1 MLKKPLF
8 NYKQR
13 LFLYKNRIFA
23 PKLKTFLLNV
33 YFINYQQFKKLAV
46 VGVFTNNIDFIIMDA
61 IYRKFGITTII
72 TVYLLI
78 LVGGIVR
85 STGSGMGCPDWPK
98 CFGQYIPP
106 TDISE
111 LPEDYK
117 TIYAIQGR
125 EIADFNAVHTW
136 IEYVNRLLGALTGLF
151 ILITA
156 VLSVSFWKKDKIIT
170 ILSFLALI
178 GVLIQAWLGAK
189 VVATDLHEGM
199 ITIHMIMA
207 LVIVGLLIY
216 AVVRSYNGLLNVEK
230 VINSSKVNL
239 IAFAS
244 AGIAFTQLILGTQVR
259 ENIDSVAK
267 TLGENLRSE
276 WIENLGMTFYIHR
289 SFSILVL
296 LLHVTLIY
304 MIWKNTSKNGRIQ
317 KLGKSLLAIL
327 IIEVITGVIMAY
339 FAIPKSL
346 QPVHMLLASV
356 ALGIHILLILFINF
370 DFLFRKKEI

>member
-1 MLKKPLF
+1 LF

>member
-1 MLKKPLF
+1 M
-8 NYKQR
+8 
-13 LFLYKNRIFA
+13 A
-23 PKLKTFLLNV
+23 
-33 YFINYQQFKKLAV
+33 
-46 VGVFTNNIDFIIMDA
+46 A

-72 TVYLLI
+72 AVYLLI

-98 CFGQYIPP
+98 CFGQYVPP

-136 IEYVNRLLGALTGLF
+136 IEYINRLLGALIGLF

-156 VLSVSFWKKDKIIT
+156 VLSISFWKKDKLIT
-170 ILSFLALI
+170 VLSWLALVF
-178 GVLIQAWLGAK
+178 VLVQAWLGAK
-189 VVATDLHEGM
+189 VVSTDLHEGM
-199 ITIHMIMA
+199 ITIHMVMA

-216 AVVRSYNGLLNVEK
+216 TIVRSYNGVLKTEK
-230 VINSSKVNL
+230 VSNLSKLNL
-239 IAFAS
+239 ITFLSAIVAFA
-244 AGIAFTQLILGTQVR
+244 QLILGTQVR
-259 ENIDSVAK
+259 ENVDTVSK
-267 TLGENLRSE
+267 TLGDTLRSE

-296 LLHVTLIY
+296 LLHLGLVY
-304 MIWKNTSKNGRIQ
+304 MLWKNTSKNGRIQ
-317 KLGKSLLAIL
+317 ALGKSLLAIL
-327 IIEVITGVIMAY
+327 VIEVITGTIMAY
-339 FAIPKSL
+339 FAIPKPL

-370 DFLFRKKEI
+370 ESLFKKKY

>member
-1 MLKKPLF
+1 M
-8 NYKQR
+8 
-13 LFLYKNRIFA
+13 A
-23 PKLKTFLLNV
+23 
-33 YFINYQQFKKLAV
+33 
-46 VGVFTNNIDFIIMDA
+46 A
-61 IYRKFGITTII
+61 IYRKFGITTILS
-72 TVYLLI
+72 VYLLI

-98 CFGQYIPP
+98 CFGQYVPP

-117 TIYAIQGR
+117 TIFAVQGR

-136 IEYVNRLLGALTGLF
+136 IEYINRLLGALIGLF

-170 ILSFLALI
+170 ILSVLALI

-189 VVATDLHEGM
+189 VVSTDLHEGM
-199 ITIHMIMA
+199 ITIHMVMA
-207 LVIVGLLIY
+207 LLIVGLLIY
-216 AVVRSYNGLLNVEK
+216 TVVRSYNGVLKTET
-230 VINSSKVNL
+230 INNTSKVNL

-244 AGIAFTQLILGTQVR
+244 AGVAFAQLILGTQVR
-259 ENIDSVAK
+259 ENIDTVSK

-276 WIENLGMTFYIHR
+276 WIDNLGMTFYVHR

-296 LLHVTLIY
+296 LLHVGLIY
-304 MIWKNTSKNGRIQ
+304 SLWKNASKNGRIQ
-317 KLGKSLLAIL
+317 TLGKSLLAIL
-327 IIEVITGVIMAY
+327 VIEVITGAIMAY
-339 FAIPKSL
+339 FAIPKPL

-370 DFLFRKKEI
+370 DFLFGKYVARGDTSNG

>member
-1 MLKKPLF
+1 M
-8 NYKQR
+8 
-13 LFLYKNRIFA
+13 A
-23 PKLKTFLLNV
+23 
-33 YFINYQQFKKLAV
+33 
-46 VGVFTNNIDFIIMDA
+46 A

-72 TVYLLI
+72 AVYLLI

-98 CFGQYIPP
+98 CFGQYVPP

-117 TIYAIQGR
+117 TIFAVQGR

-136 IEYVNRLLGALTGLF
+136 IEYLNRLLGALIGLF

-170 ILSFLALI
+170 ILSILALV

-189 VVATDLHEGM
+189 VVSTDLHEGM
-199 ITIHMIMA
+199 ITIHMVMA

-216 AVVRSYNGLLNVEK
+216 TVVRSYNGVLKTEK
-230 VINSSKVNL
+230 INTSKVNL

-244 AGIAFTQLILGTQVR
+244 AGIAFAQLTLGTQVR
-259 ENIDSVAK
+259 ENVDNVSK
-267 TLGENLRSE
+267 TLGESLRSE
-276 WIENLGMTFYIHR
+276 WIENIGMTFYIHR

-296 LLHVTLIY
+296 LLHVGLIY
-304 MIWKNTSKNGRIQ
+304 SLWKNAPKNGRIQ
-317 KLGKSLLAIL
+317 TLGKSLLAIL
-327 IIEVITGVIMAY
+327 VIEVITGVIMAY
-339 FAIPKSL
+339 FAIPKPL
-346 QPVHMLLASV
+346 QPIHMLLASV

-370 DFLFRKKEI
+370 EFLFKSSERTTTTARGNTTNR

>member
-1 MLKKPLF
+1 MATL
-8 NYKQR
+8 
-13 LFLYKNRIFA
+13 
-23 PKLKTFLLNV
+23 
-33 YFINYQQFKKLAV
+33 
-46 VGVFTNNIDFIIMDA
+46 
-61 IYRKFGITTII
+61 YRKFGITTII
-72 TVYLLI
+72 AVYLLI

-117 TIYAIQGR
+117 TIFAVQGR

-136 IEYVNRLLGALTGLF
+136 IEYINRLLGVLIGLF

-156 VLSVSFWKKDKIIT
+156 VLSVSFWRKDKIIT
-170 ILSFLALI
+170 ILSVLALI
-178 GVLIQAWLGAK
+178 AVIFQGWLGAK
-189 VVATDLHEGM
+189 VVSTDLHEGM

-216 AVVRSYNGLLNVEK
+216 TVVRSYNGVLKTEK
-230 VINSSKVNL
+230 VSNISKVNL

-244 AGIAFTQLILGTQVR
+244 AGVAFAQLILGTQVR
-259 ENIDSVAK
+259 ENIDTISK
-267 TLGENLRSE
+267 TLGENMRSE
-276 WIENLGMTFYIHR
+276 WIENLAEMSNTFYIHR

-296 LLHVTLIY
+296 LLHVGLIY
-304 MIWKNTSKNGRIQ
+304 MLWKNASKNGRIQ
-317 KLGKSLLAIL
+317 TLGKSLLIIL
-327 IIEVITGVIMAY
+327 VIEVITGIIMAY
-339 FAIPKSL
+339 FAIPKPL
-346 QPVHMLLASV
+346 QPIHMLLASV

-370 DFLFRKKEI
+370 EFLFGRNVARGIRATDE

>member
-1 MLKKPLF
+1 M
-8 NYKQR
+8 
-13 LFLYKNRIFA
+13 A
-23 PKLKTFLLNV
+23 
-33 YFINYQQFKKLAV
+33 
-46 VGVFTNNIDFIIMDA
+46 A

-72 TVYLLI
+72 AVYLLI

-98 CFGQYIPP
+98 CFGQYVPP

-117 TIYAIQGR
+117 TIFAVQGR

-136 IEYVNRLLGALTGLF
+136 IEYINRLLGALIGLF

-170 ILSFLALI
+170 LLSILALI
-178 GVLIQAWLGAK
+178 GVLIQGWLGAK
-189 VVATDLHEGM
+189 VVSSDLHEGM

-216 AVVRSYNGLLNVEK
+216 TVVRSYNGVLKTEK
-230 VINSSKVNL
+230 INNIPKVNL

-244 AGIAFTQLILGTQVR
+244 AGVAFAQLILGTQVR
-259 ENIDSVAK
+259 ENIDNISK
-267 TLGENLRSE
+267 MLGENMRSE
-276 WIENLGMTFYIHR
+276 WIDNLGMSFYIHR

-296 LLHVTLIY
+296 LLHVALIY
-304 MIWKNTSKNGRIQ
+304 SIWKNANKNGRIATF
-317 KLGKSLLAIL
+317 GKSLLSIL
-327 IIEVITGVIMAY
+327 VIEVITGIIMAY
-339 FAIPKSL
+339 FAIPKPL

-370 DFLFRKKEI
+370 DFLFGKNIARENRING

>member
-1 MLKKPLF
+1 M
-8 NYKQR
+8 
-13 LFLYKNRIFA
+13 A
-23 PKLKTFLLNV
+23 
-33 YFINYQQFKKLAV
+33 
-46 VGVFTNNIDFIIMDA
+46 A

-72 TVYLLI
+72 AVYLLI

-98 CFGQYIPP
+98 CFGQYVPP

-117 TIYAIQGR
+117 TIYAVQGR

-136 IEYVNRLLGALTGLF
+136 IEYINRLLGALIGLF

-156 VLSVSFWKKDKIIT
+156 VLSISFWKKDKLIT
-170 ILSFLALI
+170 VLSWLALVF
-178 GVLIQAWLGAK
+178 VLVQAWLGAK
-189 VVATDLHEGM
+189 VVSTDLHEGM
-199 ITIHMIMA
+199 ITIHMVMA

-216 AVVRSYNGLLNVEK
+216 TIVRSYNGVLKTEK
-230 VINSSKVNL
+230 VSNLSKLNL
-239 IAFAS
+239 ITLLSAIVAFA
-244 AGIAFTQLILGTQVR
+244 QLILGTQVR
-259 ENIDSVAK
+259 ENVDTVSK
-267 TLGENLRSE
+267 TLGDTLRSE

-296 LLHVTLIY
+296 LLHLGLVY
-304 MIWKNTSKNGRIQ
+304 MLWKNTSKNGRIQ
-317 KLGKSLLAIL
+317 TLGKSLLAIL
-327 IIEVITGVIMAY
+327 VIEVITGTIMAY
-339 FAIPKSL
+339 FAIPKPL

-370 DFLFRKKEI
+370 ESLFKKKY

>member
-1 MLKKPLF
+1 M
-8 NYKQR
+8 
-13 LFLYKNRIFA
+13 A
-23 PKLKTFLLNV
+23 
-33 YFINYQQFKKLAV
+33 
-46 VGVFTNNIDFIIMDA
+46 A

-72 TVYLLI
+72 AVYLLI

-98 CFGQYIPP
+98 CFGQYVPP

-117 TIYAIQGR
+117 TIFAVQGR

-136 IEYVNRLLGALTGLF
+136 IEYINRLLGALIGLF

-170 ILSFLALI
+170 LLSILALI
-178 GVLIQAWLGAK
+178 GVLIQGWLGAK
-189 VVATDLHEGM
+189 VVSSDLHEGM

-216 AVVRSYNGLLNVEK
+216 TIVRSYKDKDYSELDFGTVF
-230 VINSSKVNL
+230 NSKKINL
-239 IAFAS
+239 ILFAS
-244 AGIAFTQLILGTQVR
+244 VGVAFVQLILGTQVR
-259 ENIDSVAK
+259 ESIDTIAK

-276 WIENLGMTFYIHR
+276 WIDNLGMTFYIHR

-296 LLHVTLIY
+296 LLHLGLVY
-304 MIWKNTSKNGRIQ
+304 MIWKNVASNTPIS
-317 KLGKSLLAIL
+317 KLGKSLLFII
-327 IIEVITGVIMAY
+327 IIEVITGTIMAY
-339 FAIPKSL
+339 FAIPKPL

-356 ALGIHILLILFINF
+356 ALGVHILLILFINF
-370 DFLFRKKEI
+370 DLLIRNKEIVAALRLRQEEWFEHVSKSRAYIKVINDKDDKK

>member
-1 MLKKPLF
+1 M
-8 NYKQR
+8 
-13 LFLYKNRIFA
+13 A
-23 PKLKTFLLNV
+23 
-33 YFINYQQFKKLAV
+33 
-46 VGVFTNNIDFIIMDA
+46 A
-61 IYRKFGITTII
+61 IYRKFGVTTII
-72 TVYLLI
+72 AVYLLI

-98 CFGQYIPP
+98 CFGQYVPP

-111 LPEDYK
+111 LPDDYK
-117 TIYAIQGR
+117 TIFAVQGR

-136 IEYVNRLLGALTGLF
+136 IEYLNRLLGALIGLF

-156 VLSVSFWKKDKIIT
+156 VLSISFWKKDKIIT
-170 ILSFLALI
+170 ILSVLALI
-178 GVLIQAWLGAK
+178 GVLVQAWLGAK

-199 ITIHMIMA
+199 ITIHMVMA

-216 AVVRSYNGLLNVEK
+216 TVVRSYNGVLKAEK
-230 VINSSKVNL
+230 IKNTSKVNL

-244 AGIAFTQLILGTQVR
+244 AGIAFAQLILGTQVR
-259 ENIDSVAK
+259 ENVDNVSK

-296 LLHVTLIY
+296 LLHVGLVY
-304 MIWKNTSKNGRIQ
+304 FLWKNTNKNGRIQ
-317 KLGKSLLAIL
+317 TLGKSLLAIL
-327 IIEVITGVIMAY
+327 VLEVLTGIIMAY
-339 FAIPKSL
+339 FAIPKPL

-370 DFLFRKKEI
+370 DFLFRKKEF

>member
-1 MLKKPLF
+1 M
-8 NYKQR
+8 
-13 LFLYKNRIFA
+13 A
-23 PKLKTFLLNV
+23 
-33 YFINYQQFKKLAV
+33 
-46 VGVFTNNIDFIIMDA
+46 A
-61 IYRKFGITTII
+61 IYRKFGITTIVA
-72 TVYLLI
+72 VYLLI

-117 TIYAIQGR
+117 TIFAVQGR

-136 IEYVNRLLGALTGLF
+136 IEYINRLLGVLIGFF

-170 ILSFLALI
+170 LLSVLALI
-178 GVLIQAWLGAK
+178 AVIFQGWLGSK
-189 VVATDLHEGM
+189 VVSTDLHAGM

-216 AVVRSYNGLLNVEK
+216 TVVRSYNGILKTEK
-230 VINSSKVNL
+230 ITNSSKINL

-244 AGIAFTQLILGTQVR
+244 AGIAFAQLILGTQVR
-259 ENIDSVAK
+259 ENIDTIAK
-267 TLGENLRSE
+267 TLGQNLRSE

-296 LLHVTLIY
+296 LLHVGLIY
-304 MIWKNTSKNGRIQ
+304 FLWKNASKNGRIQ
-317 KLGKSLLAIL
+317 TLGKSLLIIL
-327 IIEVITGVIMAY
+327 VIEVITGVIMAY
-339 FAIPKSL
+339 FAIPKPL
-346 QPVHMLLASV
+346 QPVHMLLASI
-356 ALGIHILLILFINF
+356 ALGIHVLLILFINF
-370 DFLFRKKEI
+370 DFLFRKKS

>member
-1 MLKKPLF
+1 M
-8 NYKQR
+8 
-13 LFLYKNRIFA
+13 A
-23 PKLKTFLLNV
+23 
-33 YFINYQQFKKLAV
+33 
-46 VGVFTNNIDFIIMDA
+46 A

-72 TVYLLI
+72 AVYLLI

-98 CFGQYIPP
+98 CFGKYIPP

-117 TIYAIQGR
+117 TIFAVQGR
-125 EIADFNAVHTW
+125 EIADFNALHTW
-136 IEYVNRLLGALTGLF
+136 IEYINRLLGALIGLF

-170 ILSFLALI
+170 VFSWLALVF
-178 GVLIQAWLGAK
+178 VLIQAWLGAK

-199 ITIHMIMA
+199 ITIHMVMA

-216 AVVRSYNGLLNVEK
+216 TVVRSYNGVLEIEK
-230 VINSSKVNL
+230 VSRLAKVNL
-239 IAFAS
+239 ITFLSAIVAF
-244 AGIAFTQLILGTQVR
+244 GQLILGTQVR

-267 TLGENLRSE
+267 KLGESMRSE
-276 WIENLGMTFYIHR
+276 WIENLGMSFYIHR

-296 LLHVTLIY
+296 LLHAGLVYVL
-304 MIWKNTSKNGRIQ
+304 WKNAVQNGRIQ
-317 KLGKSLLAIL
+317 LLGKSLLGIL
-327 IIEVITGVIMAY
+327 TLEVVTGIIMAY
-339 FAIPKSL
+339 FAIPKPL
-346 QPVHMLLASV
+346 QPIHMLLASV

-370 DFLFRKKEI
+370 DFLFRKKE

>member
-1 MLKKPLF
+1 M
-8 NYKQR
+8 
-13 LFLYKNRIFA
+13 A
-23 PKLKTFLLNV
+23 
-33 YFINYQQFKKLAV
+33 
-46 VGVFTNNIDFIIMDA
+46 A
-61 IYRKFGITTII
+61 IYRKFGVTTII
-72 TVYLLI
+72 AVYLLI

-98 CFGQYIPP
+98 CFGQYVPP

-111 LPEDYK
+111 LPDDYK
-117 TIYAIQGR
+117 TIFAVQGR

-136 IEYVNRLLGALTGLF
+136 IEYINRLLGVLIGLF

-170 ILSFLALI
+170 FLSVLALI
-178 GVLIQAWLGAK
+178 AVIFQGWLGSK
-189 VVATDLHEGM
+189 VVSTDLHAGM
-199 ITIHMIMA
+199 ITIHMVMA

-216 AVVRSYNGLLNVEK
+216 TVVRSYNGVLKTEK
-230 VINSSKVNL
+230 INNTSKVNL

-244 AGIAFTQLILGTQVR
+244 AGIAFAQLILGTQVR
-259 ENIDSVAK
+259 ENVDSVSK

-296 LLHVTLIY
+296 LLHVGLIY
-304 MIWKNTSKNGRIQ
+304 SLWKNASKNGRIQ
-317 KLGKSLLAIL
+317 TLGKNLLVIL
-327 IIEVITGVIMAY
+327 VIEVITGTIMAY
-339 FAIPKSL
+339 FAIPKPL

-370 DFLFRKKEI
+370 EFLFKSSVETPTTARKQS

>member
-1 MLKKPLF
+1 M
-8 NYKQR
+8 
-13 LFLYKNRIFA
+13 A
-23 PKLKTFLLNV
+23 
-33 YFINYQQFKKLAV
+33 
-46 VGVFTNNIDFIIMDA
+46 A

-72 TVYLLI
+72 AVYLLI

-98 CFGQYIPP
+98 CFGQYVPP

-117 TIYAIQGR
+117 TIFAVQGR

-136 IEYVNRLLGALTGLF
+136 IEYVNRLLGVLIGLF

-170 ILSFLALI
+170 LLSVLALI
-178 GVLIQAWLGAK
+178 AVLFQGWLGAK
-189 VVATDLHEGM
+189 VVSTDLHEGM
-199 ITIHMIMA
+199 ITIHMVMA

-216 AVVRSYNGLLNVEK
+216 TVVRSYNGITKTEK
-230 VINSSKVNL
+230 VTNLSKVNL

-244 AGIAFTQLILGTQVR
+244 AGVAFAQLILGTQVR
-259 ENIDSVAK
+259 ENVDTISK
-267 TLGENLRSE
+267 TLGETLRSE
-276 WIENLGMTFYIHR
+276 WIENLGITFYIHR

-296 LLHVTLIY
+296 LLHVGLIY
-304 MIWKNTSKNGRIQ
+304 SLWKNASKNGRIQ
-317 KLGKSLLAIL
+317 TLGKNLL
-327 IIEVITGVIMAY
+327 IILVIEVMTGIIMAY
-339 FAIPKSL
+339 FAIPKPL

-356 ALGIHILLILFINF
+356 ALGIHVLLILFINF
-370 DFLFRKKEI
+370 DFLFRKKEFNINSNLKPQ

>member
-1 MLKKPLF
+1 M
-8 NYKQR
+8 
-13 LFLYKNRIFA
+13 A
-23 PKLKTFLLNV
+23 
-33 YFINYQQFKKLAV
+33 
-46 VGVFTNNIDFIIMDA
+46 A

-72 TVYLLI
+72 AVYLLI

-98 CFGQYIPP
+98 CFGQYVPP

-117 TIYAIQGR
+117 TIFAVQGR

-136 IEYVNRLLGALTGLF
+136 IEYINRLLGALIGLF

-170 ILSFLALI
+170 LLSILALI
-178 GVLIQAWLGAK
+178 GVLIQGWLGAK
-189 VVATDLHEGM
+189 VVSSDLHEGM

-216 AVVRSYNGLLNVEK
+216 TVVRSYNGVLKTEK
-230 VINSSKVNL
+230 INNIPKVNL

-244 AGIAFTQLILGTQVR
+244 AGVAFAQLILGTQVR
-259 ENIDSVAK
+259 ENIDNISK
-267 TLGENLRSE
+267 MLGENMRSE

-296 LLHVTLIY
+296 LLHVALIY
-304 MIWKNTSKNGRIQ
+304 SIWKNANKNGRIATF
-317 KLGKSLLAIL
+317 GKSLLSIL
-327 IIEVITGVIMAY
+327 VIEVVTGIIMAY
-339 FAIPKSL
+339 FAIPKPL

-370 DFLFRKKEI
+370 DFLFGKNVAHEDMING